1 MLDRDIFRRKQESVD
16 FDLTSLE
23 ASGAYINV
31 SDIDKSKH
39 SKERSQTT
47 VVNFMNITSQ
57 VYQSGINNEEVK
69 QLIDQ
74 HARGRSAGVTSL
86 QDQEMNNLYA
96 ERLTQQVS
104 VLGSSTAH
112 NQSNFS
118 KDEGNITFNQ
128 RDFSSQVNELKND
141 AQIRTNVSFGNI
153 PIVHRNNQCVM

>member
-1 MLDRDIFRRKQESVD
+1 MNDIGEP
-16 FDLTSLE
+16 L
-23 ASGAYINV
+23 
-31 SDIDKSKH
+31 H

-47 VVNFMNITSQ
+47 VVNFMNVTSQ

-69 QLIDQ
+69 QMIDQ
-74 HARGRSAGVTSL
+74 HTRGRSAGVTSL
-86 QDQEMNNLYA
+86 QEHEMNNAYA

-128 RDFSSQVNELKND
+128 RDFSSQVNDLKND

-153 PIVHRNNQCVM
+153 PIVNRNNQCVM